1 MGLAAKIIQFEP
13 EEQFRHMIH
22 DEVDK
27 WVDQIIDE
35 AFKDDKQLTIM
46 ELSELFAKTKQQF
59 FGACLQTLI
68 EQKYTGLLEQGNAP
82 CPKCGKIRK
91 KRRETPKEMVTMQ
104 GPSVLKRPWFYC
116 VDCSHGF
123 TPLDKVLEISRKKYQ
138 FDIQKKSTRTT
149 AEVPFSCSSELFE
162 DLTNQPISDHFMHD
176 TFERV
181 GADVRLHDVVPSKE
195 EIAKRCQE
203 AIGTSWRPVLVVA
216 SDGAHVPTRPKA
228 KRNEKRGKGQ
238 WQEAKGFRIYLLG
251 EDRIVHVASW
261 HQIQNE
267 EQFGKDLAFVASQ
280 IPQDDVRIGLLGDGA
295 DWLWK
300 HMASCFPKGRQ
311 ILDYYHCAEH
321 IHKVAKCQYGEQSQK
336 MQEWVESTITRLFY
350 AEVDNVIWG
359 LQRMKPR
366 DNLAAQEIR
375 KLIGYLKNNRERIH
389 YNGDRIGGYPIGSG
403 GIESANKFIS
413 HTRMK
418 RSGAWWIKETGN
430 EMLRIRCAIYN
441 GTYDKIFEKYKDA
454 NLSPKK
460 ATFYLTNW

>member
-1 MGLAAKIIQFEP
+1 MGLAAYNIEADSK
-13 EEQFRHMIH
+13 EQFRYMIH

-35 AFKDDKQLTIM
+35 VFEDDRQPTVM
-46 ELSELFAKTKQQF
+46 ELSELFAKTKQKF
-59 FGACLQTLI
+59 FGACFQALI
-68 EQKYTGLLEQGNAP
+68 EQKYAGLLEQEYAP
-82 CPKCGKIRK
+82 CPKCAKMCK
-91 KRRETPKEMVTMQ
+91 KRRGNLKEMVTMQ
-104 GPSVLKRPWFYC
+104 GLSDLKRPWFYC
-116 VDCSHGF
+116 VDCSYGF
-123 TPLDKVLEISRKKYQ
+123 SPLDKVLEISRKKYQ

-162 DLTNQPISDHFMHD
+162 ELTGQSISDHFMHD
-176 TFERV
+176 TFDRIGDHACLE
-181 GADVRLHDVVPSKE
+181 DVVPSKE

-203 AIGTSWRPVLVVA
+203 AAGTSWRPVLVVA

-251 EDRIVHVASW
+251 EDRIIHVASW

-300 HMASCFPKGRQ
+300 HMTSCFPKGRQ
-311 ILDYYHCAEH
+311 VLDYYHCAEH
-321 IHKVAKCQYGEQSQK
+321 IHKAAKCQYGDQPQK
-336 MQEWVESTITRLFY
+336 MLEWVESTLTRLFY
-350 AEVDNVIWG
+350 AKVDNVIWG
-359 LQRMKPR
+359 LQRMKPP
-366 DNLAAQEIR
+366 DNLASEEIR
-375 KLIGYLKNNRERIH
+375 KLIVYLQNNRERIH
-389 YNGDRIGGYPIGSG
+389 YKGDRIGGYPIGSG

-441 GTYDKIFEKYKDA
+441 GTYDKIFEKYKNA
-454 NLSPKK
+454 NLSP
-460 ATFYLTNW
+460 